1 MGWHPQL
8 SVRSVQVIRQERNE
22 ARLEE
27 LHRLFYELS
36 HNVIERGIKANQFCN
51 RDDTGFS

>member
-8 SVRSVQVIRQERNE
+8 SVRSVQVIRRERNE
-22 ARLEE
+22 AILEE